1 MNKLLNLYGVKIH
14 SERAFLSFLENS
26 RNEVEALSSS
36 YLERK
41 IGNLVFSIPAG
52 GTSIGLN
59 HVVPFLQSSESWH
72 GLVSRPA
79 TEASQESVFIRPKI
93 GGNYTRNSLRFLPIQ
108 ADVAFNTTVGNEVT
122 FKPSGV
128 LLGLGSK
135 QLITSSWLPEETV
148 NGRIQKVRFVPA
160 VRERSF
166 SVESRRELLVE
177 TKYGLLTWQT

>member
-79 TEASQESVFIRPKI
+79 TEALRKASSSDQES
-93 GGNYTRNSLRFLPIQ
+93 G
-108 ADVAFNTTVGNEVT
+108 A
-122 FKPSGV
+122 
-128 LLGLGSK
+128 
-135 QLITSSWLPEETV
+135 ITQGT
-148 NGRIQKVRFVPA
+148 A
-160 VRERSF
+160 
-166 SVESRRELLVE
+166 
-177 TKYGLLTWQT
+177 

>member
-59 HVVPFLQSSESWH
+59 HVVPFLQSSES
-72 GLVSRPA
+72 
-79 TEASQESVFIRPKI
+79 
-93 GGNYTRNSLRFLPIQ
+93 
-108 ADVAFNTTVGNEVT
+108 
-122 FKPSGV
+122 
-128 LLGLGSK
+128 
-135 QLITSSWLPEETV
+135 
-148 NGRIQKVRFVPA
+148 
-160 VRERSF
+160 
-166 SVESRRELLVE
+166 
-177 TKYGLLTWQT
+177 

>member
-93 GGNYTRNSLRFLPIQ
+93 GGN
-108 ADVAFNTTVGNEVT
+108 
-122 FKPSGV
+122 
-128 LLGLGSK
+128 
-135 QLITSSWLPEETV
+135 
-148 NGRIQKVRFVPA
+148 
-160 VRERSF
+160 
-166 SVESRRELLVE
+166 
-177 TKYGLLTWQT
+177 

>member
-59 HVVPFLQSSESWH
+59 LSFLSFNLLKVGTDWYLGRRRKLLKKASSSDQK
-72 GLVSRPA
+72 S
-79 TEASQESVFIRPKI
+79 EAITQ
-93 GGNYTRNSLRFLPIQ
+93 G
-108 ADVAFNTTVGNEVT
+108 TV
-122 FKPSGV
+122 
-128 LLGLGSK
+128 
-135 QLITSSWLPEETV
+135 
-148 NGRIQKVRFVPA
+148 
-160 VRERSF
+160 
-166 SVESRRELLVE
+166 
-177 TKYGLLTWQT
+177 

>member
-93 GGNYTRNSLRFLPIQ
+93 GGNYTRNSLRFLPIK

-160 VRERSF
+160 VREPKGRLKVTSEF
-166 SVESRRELLVE
+166 
-177 TKYGLLTWQT
+177 YGLTFS